1 MDEPPLLSVRG
12 LTIGTAS
19 PDPAAPTILDDV
31 DLTLARGE
39 TLGIVGESGSG
50 KSTLLLALLGHTRRG
65 LAIRRGSV
73 RFDGIELV
81 GADASALRTLRARRI
96 GFVPQIAATALNPV
110 ARIGA
115 LMDEAL
121 ALAGMTQ
128 QAARRE
134 HAIDLL
140 DRVRL
145 PRPRDLLDRYPHQI
159 SGGQQQRV
167 AIALA
172 LAGEPDLVVLDEPTS
187 ALDPATRVEI
197 LRLLKG
203 LIAARGTAMV
213 YVSHD
218 LGVIADVSDRI
229 AVLYAGEVVEEAPT
243 RAAMRRPGHP
253 YLAGLLASLPRLDD
267 GHLPAA
273 IPGAPPQPGRRPAG
287 CRFAPRCALAEP
299 AHCSDRVPLQ
309 AIAPDRRVRC
319 RFPDTAREAARAA
332 SPVRTPPPDGAPILA
347 IDGVAVRY
355 KATGLANIFS
365 RAPARTVVER
375 ISLGIAPGRTLGLV
389 GESGSGKSTILKAIA
404 GLITPDEGSIRFD
417 GAQIAG
423 PVARRSPATRRRIQL
438 IFQNPD
444 ASLNP
449 RQSIREI
456 IARPI
461 RLYFAPGPAEV
472 ERRVRALADGVRLT
486 ARHLDLLPTQ
496 LSGGEKQ
503 RVAIARAFAAEPDLI
518 LADEV
523 TSALDVSVQAAI
535 AGLLAEMVAERGA
548 AMVFVSHDLALVRVL
563 ADEVAVLE
571 GGRIVEAGPVAPLFA
586 APRSDVT
593 RALLA
598 SVLLPA

>member
-1 MDEPPLLSVRG
+1 MMDTGTLLSVRG
-12 LTIGTAS
+12 LTVGTHS
-19 PDPAAPTILDDV
+19 PDPAAPTILDDI

-39 TLGIVGESGSG
+39 TLGLVGESGSG
-50 KSTLLLALLGHTRRG
+50 KSTLLLALLGHTRPG

-73 RFDGIELV
+73 RFDGTELV
-81 GADASALRTLRARRI
+81 GADPATLRALRARRI

-110 ARIGA
+110 ARIGT

-121 ALAGMTQ
+121 ALAGM
-128 QAARRE
+128 ADRSARRE
-134 HAIDLL
+134 RAADLL

-145 PRPRDLLDRYPHQI
+145 PRPRELLDRFPHQL

-187 ALDPATRVEI
+187 ALDPTTRVEV

-203 LIAARGTAMV
+203 LIAERGTAMV

-218 LGVIADVSDRI
+218 LGVIAEVSDRI
-229 AVLYAGEVVEEAPT
+229 AVLYAGEVVEEAPI
-243 RAAMRRPGHP
+243 RSAMRRPGHP

-267 GHLPAA
+267 GRLPAA
-273 IPGAPPQPGRRPAG
+273 IPGAPPAPGRRPAG
-287 CRFAPRCALAEP
+287 CRFAPRCEFAEP
-299 AHCSDRVPLQ
+299 SHCHERVPLE
-309 AIAPDRRVRC
+309 AMGPDRRVRC
-319 RFPDTAREAARAA
+319 RFPVPAEAIRPAV
-332 SPVRTPPPDGAPILA
+332 PVRAPAPAAAPILA
-347 IDGVAVRY
+347 IGSLAVRY
-355 KATGLANIFS
+355 KASGVASLFA
-365 RAPARTVVER
+365 RAPARTVVED
-375 ISLGIAPGRTLGLV
+375 IALALAPGRTLGLV

-404 GLITPDEGSIRFD
+404 GLITPAEGSIRFD
-417 GAQIAG
+417 GAEIAG
-423 PVARRSPATRRRIQL
+423 PVARRAPAMRRRIQL

-449 RQSIREI
+449 RQSIRDI

-461 RLYFAPGPAEV
+461 QLYFAPGAVEI
-472 ERRVRALADGVRLT
+472 ERRVRALADSVRLT
-486 ARHLDLLPTQ
+486 ARHLDLMPAQ

-535 AGLLAEMVAERGA
+535 VDLLAEMVERRRA

-586 APRSDVT
+586 APRSEIT
-593 RALLA
+593 RTLLG
-598 SVLLPA
+598 SVLVPA